1 MTKPNFDGRISL
13 GNVITIVSMIVAATF
28 FWAETSG
35 RITAVE
41 KSQAGQASEIFEHRG
56 RLRSVET
63 MVQRQDA
70 TNALILQSL
79 TEIKGRLERIEAQG
93 GRE

>member
-13 GNVITIVSMIVAATF
+13 GNVITIVSMIVGATF

-35 RITAVE
+35 RIDAVE
-41 KSQAGQASEIFEHRG
+41 KNQDMQSSELYEQRA
-56 RLRSVET
+56 RLRAVEA
-63 MVQRQDA
+63 MAQRQDA
-70 TNALILQSL
+70 TNGLILQSL